1 MGEILAEF
9 RTEGWDTALTG
20 FANDDVARILGED
33 FDGKTKSDADP
44 NVLPAMPMEAQSV
57 RGEVY
62 QCGPHLVMCGDSS
75 DAGDVATLIG
85 ADIAVMVLAD
95 PPYNVGYGVETTRRK
110 EPQGKDRPQQV
121 RTDLYDDSLPVEGY
135 RDFLAAC
142 LKNAAGASTD
152 DAAMHLWFPNRNIR
166 AVLEALDK
174 SG

>member
-1 MGEILAEF
+1 MS
-9 RTEGWDTALTG
+9 
-20 FANDDVARILGED
+20 RILGED
-33 FDGKTKSDADP
+33 FDGKSQSDADP
-44 NVLPAMPMEAQSV
+44 NELPAMPMEAQSV

-95 PPYNVGYGVETTRRK
+95 PPYNVGYGVETSRRK

-135 RDFLAAC
+135 RDFLAAIPAISADGHFVAFESDATN
-142 LKNAAGASTD
+142 LVAD
-152 DAAMHLWFPNRNIR
+152 DTNVHTHVFVRGPLA
-166 AVLEALDK
+166 
-174 SG
+174 